1 MSDTEIENMENE
13 GAAVDSTPAPEEATP
28 STETPAPPSWGG
40 PSQEE
45 WQAQQAAIAKMAAY
59 FQEDE
64 TPAEEYDPDDISQYI
79 SREVENRMKSDPVY
93 QTSVN
98 ERGEKVL
105 NELHDRFEKE
115 IGKPFDRKLAERA
128 AQSFV
133 SEESDPQKAVR
144 RGVEYAI
151 EVRERERTEAVEEY
165 KASLKRGP
173 HDREPGVGGAGNT
186 SSPPAKTF
194 DEVVDRWA
202 AQTEV

>member
-1 MSDTEIENMENE
+1 MSDIENENVEPE
-13 GAAVDSTPAPEEATP
+13 GSAPETPRPETPSQAPAP
-28 STETPAPPSWGG
+28 SGWGG

-45 WQAQQAAIAKMAAY
+45 WHAQQEAIARMASY
-59 FQEDE
+59 FNEDE
-64 TPAEEYDPDDISQYI
+64 PQEEEYDPSDVAQFI
-79 SREVENRMKSDPVY
+79 SREVENRMRSDPVY
-93 QTSVN
+93 QVSVN

-133 SEESDPQKAVR
+133 TEESDPQRAVL

-151 EVRERERTEAVEEY
+151 EVRERERTQAVEEY

-173 HDREPGVGGAGNT
+173 HDREPGVSGAGNST
-186 SSPPAKTF
+186 SPPAKTF

>member
-1 MSDTEIENMENE
+1 MPDTENENVGPEAPAE
-13 GAAVDSTPAPEEATP
+13 SAPAPEVTQEA
-28 STETPAPPSWGG
+28 PAPAGWGG

-45 WQAQQAAIAKMAAY
+45 WQAQQNAIARMASY
-59 FQEDE
+59 FNEDE
-64 TPAEEYDPDDISQYI
+64 PEEEYDPNDVAQFI
-79 SREVENRMKSDPVY
+79 SREVENRMRSDPVY
-93 QTSVN
+93 QVSVN

-105 NELHDRFEKE
+105 GELHDRFEKE
-115 IGKPFDRKLAERA
+115 FGKPFDRKLAERA

-133 SEESDPQKAVR
+133 TEEADPQKAVR

-151 EVRERERTEAVEEY
+151 EVRERERGEAVEEY

-173 HDREPGVGGAGNT
+173 HDREPGVSGAGNST
-186 SSPPAKTF
+186 SPPAKTF